1 MSRGG
6 RFQEETGSC
15 ISFLGVKEQP
25 GPGFSVRLLLE
36 PSGQL
41 CVLLLLPFPL
51 LEIKL
56 KDIVKAQLCGD
67 IF

>member
-6 RFQEETGSC
+6 RFQEEAGSC
-15 ISFLGVKEQP
+15 SSFLGVEEQL

-51 LEIKL
+51 LEFKL

>member
-6 RFQEETGSC
+6 RFEEEAGSC
-15 ISFLGVKEQP
+15 SSFLGVDGQP

-51 LEIKL
+51 LEFKL